1 MDQRLLH
8 RRKSGSTL
16 SRLLERSLYR
26 RACPTLTLARTISKI
41 SSQGHRHPPVVSISI
56 LLGRL
61 RTAQLAILSKRII
74 PATTRSWV
82 GNASAKDSQRADSLP
97 CFKSN
102 NNCTIPIFLTKS
114 RVTIGSG
121 VPHFVTSIGK
131 PHQCFI
137 SIRRLQRITTRLR
150 SASFM
155 HWRCY
160 KERLAAF
167 GHRWHKA
174 FKEGLKVSIDVYVCR
189 QAAYWSRSIP

>member
-8 RRKSGSTL
+8 QRKSGSTL

-26 RACPTLTLARTISKI
+26 RACQILTPARTISKI
-41 SSQGHRHPPVVSISI
+41 SSQGYRHPRVVLISI
-56 LLGRL
+56 LPGRL
-61 RTAQLAILSKRII
+61 RTAQLATLSRRII

-97 CFKSN
+97 CFKIN
-102 NNCTIPIFLTKS
+102 DNYTISTFLTES
-114 RVTIGSG
+114 QVTIGSG
-121 VPHFVTSIGK
+121 VPDLITPIGK

-137 SIRRLQRITTRLR
+137 SIPRLQRITTRLR

-160 KERLAAF
+160 KD
-167 GHRWHKA
+167 
-174 FKEGLKVSIDVYVCR
+174 GL
-189 QAAYWSRSIP
+189 